1 MILACDV
8 GGTKTNVAL
17 LESNGAVLEIVR
29 LESYRSREHASLDE
43 IVDAF
48 VGAEAVPLEAA
59 GFGVAG
65 PVIAG
70 RAVTTNLPWHIDAQ
84 RLADRLG
91 LPAAALLND
100 VEAHAW
106 AVDRLVD
113 ADLLTLQLGPSGV
126 GNVAV
131 VAAGTGFG
139 VSALLR
145 STGTA
150 VSLASEGGHADFA
163 ARSALEADLLA
174 FLRSRFGRVS
184 VERVLSGPGLV
195 HLYEFLR
202 DSGGGGEPAWLGAE
216 LAEEDAPATIS
227 RAAVTGRSETC
238 ARAVDLFLELYG
250 AEAGNWALRTM
261 AIGGVYLGGGIAAKL
276 LGASSGAS
284 DAWRKRASE
293 LFLKGFL
300 AKGRFRPMLEAMQ
313 VRVIVNENAPLIG
326 AAHCAVTTRAA
337 RPGSSSRSP
346 G

>member
-8 GGTKTNVAL
+8 GGTKTNLAL
-17 LESNGAVLEIVR
+17 LESNGDALEIVR
-29 LESYRSREHASLDE
+29 LETYQSREHASLDE
-43 IVDAF
+43 IIDAFFGVDAT
-48 VGAEAVPLEAA
+48 PLEAA

-65 PVIAG
+65 PVIGG
-70 RAVTTNLPWHIDAQ
+70 RAITTNLPWHIDARQ
-84 RLADRLG
+84 LADRLG
-91 LPAAALLND
+91 LPTAVLLND

-113 ADLLTLQLGPSGV
+113 ADLMTLQLGPSGV

-202 DSGGGGEPAWLGAE
+202 ESGGAGEPEWLGSAMRGS
-216 LAEEDAPATIS
+216 DAPAAITQ
-227 RAAVTGRSETC
+227 AAMIGRSETC

-250 AEAGNWALRTM
+250 AEAGNWALRTL
-261 AIGGVYLGGGIAAKL
+261 ATGGVYLGGGIAAKV

-284 DAWRKRASE
+284 DAWHQRACGI
-293 LFLKGFL
+293 FLKGFRE
-300 AKGRFRPMLEAMQ
+300 KGRFPPMLESIP
-313 VRVIVNENAPLIG
+313 VRVIVNEIAPLIG
-326 AAHCAVTTRAA
+326 AAHCAMTTRAA
-337 RPGSSSRSP
+337 QR
-346 G
+346 

>member
-106 AVDRLVD
+106 AVDWLVEG
-113 ADLLTLQLGPSGV
+113 DLSTLQPGSSTA

-139 VSALLR
+139 VSALVR
-145 STGTA
+145 SAGTS

-163 ARSALEADLLA
+163 ARTSLEADLLG
-174 FLRSRFGRVS
+174 FLRSRFGHVS

-195 HLYEFLR
+195 HLHEFLR
-202 DSGGGGEPAWLGAE
+202 DSRGGAEPEWLGAA
-216 LAEEDAPATIS
+216 LRGTDAPAAIAQ
-227 RAAVTGRSETC
+227 AAIHGRSETC

-261 AIGGVYLGGGIAAKL
+261 ATGGVYLGGGIAAKL
-276 LGASSGAS
+276 LGAASGAADS
-284 DAWRKRASE
+284 WRDRARD
-293 LFLKGFL
+293 LFLEGFL
-300 AKGRFRPMLEAMQ
+300 EKGRFRPMLEAMP

-326 AAHCAVTTRAA
+326 AARCAVTTRAA
-337 RPGSSSRSP
+337 RR
-346 G
+346 

>member
-1 MILACDV
+1 MILAGDV

-17 LESNGAVLEIVR
+17 LESNGDALEIVR
-29 LESYRSREHASLDE
+29 FESYRSREHASLDE
-43 IVDAF
+43 IIDAF
-48 VGAEAVPLEAA
+48 LGTGAITLEAA

-65 PVIAG
+65 PVIGG
-70 RAVTTNLPWHIDAQ
+70 RAITTNLPWHIDAEK
-84 RLADRLG
+84 LADRFG

-106 AVDRLVD
+106 AVDRLTGV
-113 ADLLTLQLGPSGV
+113 DLLTLQPGSSNF

-139 VSALLR
+139 VSALIR
-145 STGTA
+145 SAGTT
-150 VSLASEGGHADFA
+150 VSLPSEGGHADFA
-163 ARSALEADLLA
+163 ARSAQEAALLG
-174 FLRSRFGRVS
+174 FLRSRFGHVS

-202 DSGGGGEPAWLGAE
+202 ESGGTAEPEWLGAE
-216 LAEEDAPATIS
+216 MASGEAPATIS
-227 RAAVTGRSETC
+227 RAAVSGRSEAC
-238 ARAVDLFLELYG
+238 AQALDLFLELYG

-261 AIGGVYLGGGIAAKL
+261 ATGGVYLGGGIAAKL

-293 LFLKGFL
+293 LFLKGFVE
-300 AKGRFRPMLEAMQ
+300 KGRFRPMLEAMP

-326 AAHCAVTTRAA
+326 AALCAMTARAA
-337 RPGSSSRSP
+337 QR
-346 G
+346 